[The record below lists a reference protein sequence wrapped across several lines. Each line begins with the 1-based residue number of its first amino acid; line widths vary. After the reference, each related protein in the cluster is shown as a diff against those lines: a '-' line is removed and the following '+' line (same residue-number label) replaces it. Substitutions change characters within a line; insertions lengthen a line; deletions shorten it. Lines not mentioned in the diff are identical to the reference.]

1 MPEPRRRSRT
11 LVAVLVLISL
21 ILITIDYRQGEG
33 GPITAIQRGA
43 LTVFGPVAEGFSAV
57 VRPVS
62 GFFGAIGDIGSL
74 RDQNADLE
82 TSIKELQAEALDR
95 AGLEAENERLRG
107 MLNMRKRLGFT
118 TTGANVIA
126 QPPSALERT
135 VLLDVGADNGLLP
148 GMAVINELGLVGKLT
163 EVTAKNARVELL
175 TSPGARYGVRV
186 AELGKIGF
194 LTGSGAD
201 PFQLELLDLE
211 VDVEAGAAVVTHLSA
226 LSTIVDGIPVGEVVG
241 RRSAESRF
249 LEVRPYVD
257 FTSLTTVQVVLDI
270 PSTPADLPLEEQV
283 PGPKRPRTPVTE
295 EPGADG

>member
-43 LTVFGPVAEGFSAV
+43 LTVFGPVAEGFGAV

-62 GFFGAIGDIGSL
+62 DFFGAIGDIGSL
-74 RDQNADLE
+74 RDQNAELQE
-82 TSIKELQAEALDR
+82 SIKVLQAEALDR
-95 AGLEAENERLRG
+95 AGLEAENERLRA

-126 QPPSALERT
+126 QPPTAVERS
-135 VLLDVGADNGLLP
+135 VLLDVGADNGLAI
-148 GMAVINELGLVGKLT
+148 GMAVINELGLVGKIT
-163 EVTAKNARVELL
+163 EVGPSNARVELL
-175 TSPGARYGVRV
+175 TSPGARYGVRI
-186 AELGKIGF
+186 AETGEIGF

-201 PFQLELLDLE
+201 PFQLELDPE
-211 VDVEAGAAVVTHLSA
+211 EEVEAGTPVVTHLSTF
-226 LSTIVDGIPVGEVVG
+226 STIMDGIPVGEVVG
-241 RRSAESRF
+241 RRSPESRF

-257 FTSLTTVQVVLDI
+257 FTRLTTVQVVLDI
-270 PSTPADLPLEEQV
+270 PSTPSEIPKDEQV
-283 PGPKRPRTPVTE
+283 SAPKVPRPKVTG
-295 EPGADG
+295 EPGAGG